1 MPRKAVEFLEGE
13 RQKGVDWC
21 QDNGGRGVVAVKD
34 LFIGPRFELIVES
47 EMSIRSRH
55 VLLTMKT
62 LGLVN

>member
-34 LFIGPRFELIVES
+34 LFIGPQFELIVEY
-47 EMSIRSRH
+47 E
-55 VLLTMKT
+55 V
-62 LGLVN
+62 G

>member
-1 MPRKAVEFLEGE
+1 M
-13 RQKGVDWC
+13 
-21 QDNGGRGVVAVKD
+21 VAVKD

-62 LGLVN
+62 LGLVD